1 MKRTFLAVA
10 AVTLF
15 ITIILFYSNAHAQS
29 MSYSTFTVRQYSGGK
44 QVWEWQSFRVLE
56 TNEHSCS
63 FYVGTST
70 TYRKVVV
77 SGTYSVEQ
85 SQ

>member
-1 MKRTFLAVA
+1 MKRTFLGVA
-10 AVTLF
+10 IVAM
-15 ITIILFYSNAHAQS
+15 IISIIVFYSNSHAQA
-29 MSYSTFTVRQYSGGK
+29 MSYSTFTIRQFSGGR
-44 QVWEWQSFRVLE
+44 QVGEWQSFRVLE
-56 TNEHSCS
+56 TTDHTCS

-85 SQ
+85 Q

>member
-10 AVTLF
+10 AVAVFATL
-15 ITIILFYSNAHAQS
+15 ILFYSNAHAQA

-44 QVWEWQSFRVLE
+44 LVGEWQSFRVLE
-56 TNEHSCS
+56 TNEHTCS

-85 SQ
+85 VQ